1 MSESMRKFKEMADGA
16 ETIAVRF
23 GSPRSAQS
31 EAGKANDIAKALAG
45 ALAHQTFLKAGK
57 KSHIDADNL
66 NERTKNCVNALF
78 DENSDAFRQN
88 FEAKENILIKLDTKN
103 FPVSSLKYEQEGDT
117 LKIILESPEAKSFD
131 PKTVSVE
138 KEAVPMDL
146 LLLIDPAEAEVES
159 LLSETAHKNA
169 VKLSTKEKSLA
180 VKSAEILEAFFGE
193 IPDEFKEALW
203 FLAAHEE
210 KTSHPPKKETLA
222 LLGRL
227 LDQNLS
233 HEKIKKAKE
242 ALRPAD
248 FWKLFGRALARS
260 SFEKETATTW
270 AFLPKA
276 DFEKTNESEKS
287 LSAILEEMRG
297 LRPESNFFALLWE
310 SSTEPAVKSVNALL
324 AGNNHAKLKMLAEL
338 MNASPASSYFF
349 AKGFATFSEAELKI
363 RGFIRRVL

>member
-1 MSESMRKFKEMADGA
+1 MQKFKEMADQA
-16 ETIAVRF
+16 ETIAVRM
-23 GSPRSAQS
+23 
-31 EAGKANDIAKALAG
+31 GKANDITKALAG

-57 KSHIDADNL
+57 KSHIDSTNL
-66 NERTKNCVNALF
+66 SERTKNCVNALF
-78 DENSDAFRQN
+78 DENSDAFLQN
-88 FEAKENILIKLDTKN
+88 FEAKENILIKLNTKDL
-103 FPVSSLKYEQEGDT
+103 PVSSLKYENGGDM
-117 LKIILESPEAKSFD
+117 LKIILESPKAKSFD
-131 PKTVSVE
+131 PKTVLVE

-159 LLSETAHKNA
+159 ILSETAHKNA

-210 KTSHPPKKETLA
+210 KMSHHPKKETLA
-222 LLGRL
+222 LLARL
-227 LDQNLS
+227 LDQNLA

-242 ALRPAD
+242 VLRPSD

-276 DFEKTNESEKS
+276 DFEKTNESDES
-287 LSAILEEMRG
+287 LLAILEEMRG

-310 SSTEPAVKSVNALL
+310 NSLEPATKSISALM
-324 AGNNHAKLKMLAEL
+324 AGNDAAKLKTLAEL
-338 MNASPASSYFF
+338 LGASPASSYFF

>member
-1 MSESMRKFKEMADGA
+1 MQKFKEMADRA
-16 ETIAVRF
+16 ETIAVRL
-23 GSPRSAQS
+23 GSAQ
-31 EAGKANDIAKALAG
+31 DIAKALAG
-45 ALAHQTFLKAGK
+45 VLAHQTFLKAEK
-57 KSHIDADNL
+57 KSHIGADNL
-66 NERTKNCVNALF
+66 NERTKNCVSALF
-78 DENSDAFRQN
+78 GENSNPFGRN
-88 FEAKENILIKLDTKN
+88 FDAKENILIKLDTKN
-103 FPVSSLKYEQEGDT
+103 LSVSSLKYEQDGDT

-131 PKTVSVE
+131 PKIVSVG
-138 KEAVPMDL
+138 KEAVPADL
-146 LLLIDPAEAEVES
+146 LLLIDPAEAEVEN

-210 KTSHPPKKETLA
+210 KTNYPPKKETLA

-242 ALRPAD
+242 ALRPSD

-260 SFEKETATTW
+260 SFEKEIATTW

-276 DFEKTNESEKS
+276 DFEKTNESEGG
-287 LSAILEEMRG
+287 LLAILEEMRS

-310 SSTEPAVKSVNALL
+310 SSLEPAKKSINALL
-324 AGNNHAKLKMLAEL
+324 AGSDASELKTLAGFL
-338 MNASPASSYFF
+338 GASPASSYFF

>member
-1 MSESMRKFKEMADGA
+1 MSESMQKFKEMADQA

-23 GSPRSAQS
+23 
-31 EAGKANDIAKALAG
+31 GKANDIAKALAG
-45 ALAHQTFLKAGK
+45 ALLHQTFLKAGK
-57 KSHIDADNL
+57 KSSIDSDNL

-103 FPVSSLKYEQEGDT
+103 LPVTSLKYENGNGT

-169 VKLSTKEKSLA
+169 VKLSTKEKSLS

-210 KTSHPPKKETLA
+210 KVNHPPKKETLA

-242 ALRPAD
+242 ALRPSD

-270 AFLPKA
+270 AFLPKT
-276 DFEKTNESEKS
+276 DFTKTNESDKS
-287 LSAILEEMRG
+287 LLAILEEMRG

-310 SSTEPAVKSVNALL
+310 SSLEPAAKSVSALL
-324 AGNNHAKLKMLAEL
+324 AGSDAIKLKTLAEFL
-338 MNASPASSYFF
+338 GATPASSYFF
-349 AKGFATFSEAELKI
+349 AKGFTTFSEAELKI